1 MTIAPLGKYAAG
13 SDAQGRVDYL
23 LGQVIPTQ
31 ADYYLNG
38 TGKGEG
44 GGTSI
49 GTGEPAGRWF
59 GGGSRDLG
67 LSGGVMPNALHG
79 LMQGYDPRG
88 FDPAAKD
95 NEALVQNP
103 GSGRRSGWDCCFVC
117 PKSVSVAFALETPE
131 NREILRQT
139 VDLRAKLTH

>member
-1 MTIAPLGKYAAG
+1 MHWIALRPLPCADAPADPLPGQDETLRLWSWRALQFTPRVALADGAVVLEIAA
-13 SDAQGRVDYL
+13 SERL
-23 LGQVIPTQ
+23 
-31 ADYYLNG
+31 
-38 TGKGEG
+38 
-44 GGTSI
+44 
-49 GTGEPAGRWF
+49 F
-59 GGGSRDLG
+59 GGRR
-67 LSGGVMPNALHG
+67 ALK
-79 LMQGYDPRG
+79 QGYDPRG